1 MSTSVKSL
9 SLLLLPAALACSASG
24 GPGSKSPEEE
34 ASPAL
39 CNSVGP
45 MLDLR
50 SELLTP
56 VPASGNA
63 AKLALYDARLAALR
77 SAERRLG
84 DSAASPE
91 LVTLRKRASTL
102 ASELLQERK
111 GARSLAQAISGSHLT
126 VNAALAEASTCQ
138 GFDLRLEGSR
148 KAKAAAESRR
158 CEGTLRIAEA
168 VRHLDVDSRLDSD
181 NMGRHLAEL
190 SMKGSVAAARD
201 KLSRS
206 LISHAKHL
214 AAFEEH
220 TNSGAR
226 ASQLNARI
234 GALAEALD
242 SVGARCLSA
251 ADDDASGVVA
261 GTESPRRITVLVRP
275 TWEDQEG
282 KSQDTGSFG
291 SGVLVRW
298 RLPSGETEVR
308 VVSNAH
314 VLGGAQQADIIAADE
329 LDNKP
334 KNRKVDKT
342 WRAHVLRVSE
352 DDDLA
357 VLRLDNDAA
366 APESGVTLRF
376 SPPDE
381 QETVVAAGFP
391 GVGSRPSFQI
401 SQGTIS
407 NRKFAINEGA
417 FGVYLQHTSPI
428 DPGNSGGPLL
438 DSDGRLLGLN
448 TIKIRGRDS
457 VGLAIPTARVLLALE
472 RADDVRTFLPEHAAA
487 LCQSLVGELASEAPS
502 GAIVEHMSLSL
513 TAPGS
518 QMADRSVT
526 AARAAVSGE
535 GDGPDW
541 QARLTAF
548 ARLRARVDTEGG
560 VPKLAVCSEPTKL
573 AQKGSFELTFPSAT
587 ATHKLQLANE
597 GGVLRLVW
605 VD

>member
-1 MSTSVKSL
+1 MQTQI
-9 SLLLLPAALACSASG
+9 
-24 GPGSKSPEEE
+24 
-34 ASPAL
+34 
-39 CNSVGP
+39 
-45 MLDLR
+45 
-50 SELLTP
+50 
-56 VPASGNA
+56 
-63 AKLALYDARLAALR
+63 
-77 SAERRLG
+77 AE
-84 DSAASPE
+84 
-91 LVTLRKRASTL
+91 
-102 ASELLQERK
+102 
-111 GARSLAQAISGSHLT
+111 
-126 VNAALAEASTCQ
+126 LAE
-138 GFDLRLEGSR
+138 E
-148 KAKAAAESRR
+148 
-158 CEGTLRIAEA
+158 
-168 VRHLDVDSRLDSD
+168 LDR
-181 NMGRHLAEL
+181 
-190 SMKGSVAAARD
+190 
-201 KLSRS
+201 
-206 LISHAKHL
+206 
-214 AAFEEH
+214 
-220 TNSGAR
+220 
-226 ASQLNARI
+226 
-234 GALAEALD
+234 
-242 SVGARCLSA
+242 VGARCLRG
-251 ADDDASGVVA
+251 ADEGSSVVA
-261 GTESPRRITVLVRP
+261 GTEPPRRITVLVRP

-314 VLGGAQQADIIAADE
+314 VLGGAQNADIIAADE

-334 KNRKVDKT
+334 KNGKVDKT
-342 WRAHVLRVSE
+342 WRAHVLRISE

-357 VLRLDNDAA
+357 VLRLDDDAS

-448 TIKIRGRDS
+448 TIKIRGRDN

-472 RADDVRTFLPEHAAA
+472 RADDARTFLPEHAAA
-487 LCQSLVGELASEAPS
+487 LCQSLLGELASDAPT
-502 GAIVEHMSLSL
+502 GAIVDHMSLSL

-518 QMADRSVT
+518 QMVDRSVT
-526 AARAAVSGE
+526 AVRAAVRTE
-535 GDGPDW
+535 GAGPDW

-548 ARLRARVDTEGG
+548 ARLRARIDAEGG
-560 VPKLAVCSEPTKL
+560 VPKLSVCSEPTKR
-573 AQKGSFELTFPSAT
+573 ADKGSFELTFASAT
-587 ATHKLQLANE
+587 ETHKLQLANE